1 MPSDEK
7 KVIKQ
12 YLNSNIDNVYIA
24 DLRPRRT
31 ASIRQSF
38 RISIS
43 ILILNTSKDEEP
55 LNLQTENIV
64 YLYPNQFTG
73 SWQASTSIFPF
84 ARHAASIAISTPP
97 PAAN

>member
-1 MPSDEK
+1 MPSDDK

-12 YLNSNIDNVYIA
+12 YWNSNIDNVYIDNVYIA
-24 DLRPRRT
+24 DLSPRRT
-31 ASIRQSF
+31 AAIRQSF

-64 YLYPNQFTG
+64 YLHPN
-73 SWQASTSIFPF
+73 
-84 ARHAASIAISTPP
+84 
-97 PAAN
+97 